1 MEQVI
6 IIGGGASGLVSAIY
20 SAKKG
25 YKVTILEKNNH
36 PGKKI
41 LITGNGKCNYWN
53 KIITTDN
60 YNTSSKDKLEKIIN
74 NKNKQEIIDLFNKI
88 GIIPKIRDNYYY
100 PYSNQATSIQTALIK
115 ECEVL
120 GVNIVT
126 NCEVTDIKKENSMF
140 TIYTTNGIYT
150 SKKII
155 ISTGSLA
162 YPKTGS
168 TGDGY
173 QFAKNFGHN
182 IITPLPALVQ
192 LKAKESY
199 LKEWQGIRSDVSVT
213 LLENNKKIK
222 TEIGEIQLTDYGVSG
237 ICIFNLSSII
247 SRGLY
252 NNKEEQI
259 IINFLHPFNINSEQ
273 EFINFM
279 NTRNKTMNNR
289 TISDLLDGFLN
300 YKLINLILKLSKIK
314 REEKWNTISNKQKS
328 ILSNFLINFT
338 VSIIGTNSFDT
349 SQTTTG
355 GIPLSEINI
364 ETMESLKCKGLY
376 FTGELLDVDGN
387 CGGYNL
393 AFAWITGM
401 LAGVGVSND

>member
-74 NKNKQEIIDLFNKI
+74 NKNKKEIINIFNKI

-173 QFAKNFGHN
+173 QFAKKFGHN

-252 NNKEEQI
+252 NNKEEKI

-314 REEKWNTISNKQKS
+314 REERWNTISNKQKS

>member
-74 NKNKQEIIDLFNKI
+74 NKNKQEIINLFNKI

-126 NCEVTDIKKENSMF
+126 SCEVTDIKKENSMF
-140 TIYTTNGIYT
+140 TIYTTNGTYT

-173 QFAKNFGHN
+173 QFAKKFGHN

-314 REEKWNTISNKQKS
+314 RDEKWNTISNKQKS

>member
-74 NKNKQEIIDLFNKI
+74 NKNKQEIINLFNKI

-300 YKLINLILKLSKIK
+300 YKLINLIQKL
-314 REEKWNTISNKQKS
+314 
-328 ILSNFLINFT
+328 
-338 VSIIGTNSFDT
+338 
-349 SQTTTG
+349 
-355 GIPLSEINI
+355 
-364 ETMESLKCKGLY
+364 
-376 FTGELLDVDGN
+376 
-387 CGGYNL
+387 
-393 AFAWITGM
+393 
-401 LAGVGVSND
+401 

>member
-74 NKNKQEIIDLFNKI
+74 NKNKQEIINLFNKI

-173 QFAKNFGHN
+173 QFAKKFGHN